1 MFSVKCFLR
10 ILVANYIYR
19 KWEPYECHKT
29 WVIFVSG
36 SDRLSVSDHLGYRPR
51 YAHLPAMDFETFFNV
66 LSSLLAIL
74 LPILLALILYTL
86 FFTPDY
92 VKAEFR
98 APKGYRES
106 GTRIILI
113 LERPCSLDLALLLG
127 VFTLDIILVYPFTAT
142 GSQADIYL
150 LAKVGSIVIL
160 GIQLAAAVGWWGI
173 QTDWLSAGR
182 NFGLWKKPIWAV
194 YYMVFILT
202 TLACVLPLILM
213 GIHRGAGFVISQ
225 TPNVWMAFYNAFKS
239 LIPESETDWSPL
251 FE

>member
-1 MFSVKCFLR
+1 
-10 ILVANYIYR
+10 
-19 KWEPYECHKT
+19 
-29 WVIFVSG
+29 
-36 SDRLSVSDHLGYRPR
+36 
-51 YAHLPAMDFETFFNV
+51 MDFETYFTG
-66 LSSLLAIL
+66 LSTVLAIL

-86 FFTPDY
+86 IFTPEY

-113 LERPCSLDLALLLG
+113 LERPCALDLALLLG
-127 VFTLDIILVYPFTAT
+127 VFTLDIILVYPYTTT
-142 GSQADIYL
+142 GSQADISSV
-150 LAKVGSIVIL
+150 AKVGSIFVL

-173 QTDWLSAGR
+173 ETDWLSARR
-182 NFGLWKKPIWAV
+182 NFGLWKKASWTA

-213 GIHRGAGFVISQ
+213 GIHRATGLAISR
-225 TPNVWMAFYNAFKS
+225 TPNVWMAFYNAFKP
-239 LIPESETDWSPL
+239 LIPEPDWSPL